1 LKYVEAIAMQ
11 PTPFQDLIER
21 INATL
26 APIKHIV
33 AVLSGKGGVGK
44 SLVASSIAICASL
57 SGKKVAIFDADIH
70 GPSIPWIIGVEN
82 MFVTMT
88 LEGKIKPVERDSLAI
103 LSIELL
109 LDKKASPVIWRG
121 PLKARTILD
130 LLSRTDWGE
139 RDLLVIDLPPGTG
152 DEALTIAQFLKN
164 HIDGAL
170 LVLTPGLMV
179 SHIVTKAREFLK
191 LLGIPLLGTVINMA
205 YFRCPNCGSIH
216 YILGSYPG
224 DEASEVIAEI
234 PIDPE
239 LAKVV
244 ENGQLYDFLRTSN
257 RESAQKLREL
267 TRVVLSRLGVQS

>member
-1 LKYVEAIAMQ
+1 MQ

>member
-1 LKYVEAIAMQ
+1 MQ
-11 PTPFQDLIER
+11 STPLQDLMQR
-21 INATL
+21 IDTALATV
-26 APIKHIV
+26 KHVI

-57 SGKKVAIFDADIH
+57 SGKKVAIFDADMH
-70 GPSIPWIIGVEN
+70 GPSIPWLIGVEN
-82 MFVTMT
+82 MFVAVT
-88 LEGKIKPVERDSLAI
+88 LEGKLKPVERDSLAI

-109 LDKKASPVIWRG
+109 LDEKRSPVVWRG

-179 SHIVTKAREFLK
+179 SHIVAKAREFLK
-191 LLGIPLLGTVINMA
+191 LLNIPLLGTVINMA

-216 YILGSYPG
+216 YILGSYPK
-224 DEASEVIAEI
+224 DELSNLIAEI

-239 LAKVV
+239 LAKAIDSA
-244 ENGQLYDFLRTSN
+244 QLYDFLKTSN

-267 TRVVLSRLGVQS
+267 TQMILSRLGL